1 MLELLAPAGSM
12 EALRAAVQNGADA
25 VYLGCGAFNARQ
37 SAKNFT
43 PQTLVDAIKYCHVR
57 GVQVHLTLNTLVSD
71 REMTEAAELI
81 RYAAQNN
88 IDAFIVQDLGVVQ
101 LCRQIAPGV
110 PIHGSTQ
117 MTVHSLPGVLLC
129 AAMGIK
135 RVVLSRELSREE
147 IRYICANSPIEIEVF
162 VHGALCMCYS
172 GQCYMSAM
180 IGGRSGNRG
189 RCAQP
194 CRQSYGYTHWQ
205 EKYPLSLKDNCLIPY
220 LRELQEMGVVSLK
233 LEGRMK
239 RAEYVATVT
248 AVYRKALDE
257 MTVTKPMMDALYAAF
272 NRQGFTDGYYTSRVD
287 TKMFGVRQEND
298 DDGKWLQAARQSYEA
313 GETPLVDIRFQAMV
327 TVDGSCVIAT
337 DPEGRTCRSD
347 GPVPERAQNISL
359 TGAMLA
365 QRVSKTGGTPYRCVE
380 VRTRVDPGLII
391 SASAINAMRRDV
403 LNQLTAIR
411 ARREEQTLRKP
422 KPVPEYKGPSGLPGL
437 TIQVTSR
444 EQLTPMLLDLETT
457 LLYVPIHILLADGE
471 LCARLVQRGRVAA
484 VLPRIV
490 HDGELP
496 RIKKSLEVLRAAGV
510 RDALVGNLGL
520 IAPVREAG
528 MRVHGDF
535 GLNIFNSAS
544 MNVMRSL
551 EMASATVSFEMTL
564 PQIRDMSKAVNAE
577 LIAYGRLPLM
587 VTEHCL
593 IHNKTNE
600 CTCHLKATR
609 LIDKTGAEIGANR
622 ETLQVMAYEPMV
634 LFMAVA
640 FYMAAGTFDS
650 AGVFALD
657 APVVT
662 SIWLV
667 FLGLLF
673 VLTIKLRKSPFD
685 LSYSHHAHQEI
696 VKGITTE
703 MSGKTLAKVEIMH
716 WCENVLFLGWVGLFF
731 VWANPLSIVL
741 AIVVVVLVYF
751 LEIWIDNNFARVKWQ
766 AMLSSAWAVAFV
778 AGFVNIAVLA
788 YL

>member
-12 EALRAAVQNGADA
+12 EALRAAVQNGANA

-43 PQTLVDAIKYCHVR
+43 PQTLVEAIKYCHVR

-147 IRYICANSPIEIEVF
+147 IRYICASSPIEIEVF

-272 NRQGFTDGYYTSRVD
+272 NRQGFTDGYYTGRVD
-287 TKMFGVRQEND
+287 AKMFGVRQETD
-298 DDGKWLQAARQSYEA
+298 DNGEWLQAARQSYEA

-365 QRVSKTGGTPYRCVE
+365 QRVAKTGGTPYRCVE

-411 ARREEQTLRKP
+411 ARREEQVLRKP
-422 KPVPEYKGPSGLPGL
+422 KPVPQFKGETGLPGL
-437 TIQVTSR
+437 TVQVTSR

-457 LLYVPIHILLADGE
+457 LLYVPIHILLADGA
-471 LCARLVQRGRVAA
+471 LCARLVQRGRLAA

-496 RIKKSLEVLRAAGV
+496 RIKKGLEVLRAAGV

-587 VTEHCL
+587 VTEQCL

-609 LIDKTGAEIGANR
+609 LIDKTGAEFPVIRDGDSCR
-622 ETLQVMAYEPMV
+622 SV
-634 LFMAVA
+634 LLN
-640 FYMAAGTFDS
+640 GKKLS
-650 AGVFALD
+650 WLD
-657 APVVT
+657 
-662 SIWLV
+662 
-667 FLGLLF
+667 
-673 VLTIKLRKSPFD
+673 RQD
-685 LSYSHHAHQEI
+685 D
-696 VKGITTE
+696 
-703 MSGKTLAKVEIMH
+703 LAK
-716 WCENVLFLGWVGLFF
+716 LG
-731 VWANPLSIVL
+731 
-741 AIVVVVLVYF
+741 
-751 LEIWIDNNFARVKWQ
+751 
-766 AMLSSAWAVAFV
+766 
-778 AGFVNIAVLA
+778 
-788 YL
+788 